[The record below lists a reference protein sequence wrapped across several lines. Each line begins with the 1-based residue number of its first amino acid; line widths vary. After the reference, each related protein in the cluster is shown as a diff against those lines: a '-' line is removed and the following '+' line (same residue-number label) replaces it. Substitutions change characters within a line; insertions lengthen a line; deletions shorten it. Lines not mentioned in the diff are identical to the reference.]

1 MVLICFIEICFQL
14 LLIKAGKKYHFRYFP
29 KKKKNKT
36 KKYQSFPLHRLFNSI
51 WKSRSKVQGH
61 LKIRHIILVLLF
73 SH

>member
-1 MVLICFIEICFQL
+1 MDLICFIEICFQL

-29 KKKKNKT
+29 KKK
-36 KKYQSFPLHRLFNSI
+36 YQSFQLHRLFNSI
-51 WKSRSKVQGH
+51 QKSRNKMQGH